1 MTTNQ
6 KIKLIKVRQDY
17 QLEHTEEYGK
27 KAEILKRILNA
38 KNELSGYIVGR
49 HTPANANWSYEIQ
62 IVSVEGEL
70 YEIVKRF
77 GQVIAADWIGL
88 PEYNTE
94 DLKL

>member
-1 MTTNQ
+1 M
-6 KIKLIKVRQDY
+6 
-17 QLEHTEEYGK
+17 
-27 KAEILKRILNA
+27 
-38 KNELSGYIVGR
+38 GR

-88 PEYNTE
+88 PEYNME
-94 DLKL
+94 DLRINEEEL